1 MAASLLSIA
10 MAASPPSTAGIIT
23 RSATAARRREAEV
36 EARTCVSDLARYIE
50 FLREEE
56 ERLVEHA
63 KSLTAAVAAA
73 HADAEA
79 RNQEIYE
86 QSGRFERDRLERQ
99 WAFELAS
106 VAEHAAA
113 AGTVLH
119 LSSSSV
125 GSSSSS
131 ASY

>member
-1 MAASLLSIA
+1 MAATPSSA
-10 MAASPPSTAGIIT
+10 SMAASPPSTAGIIT
-23 RSATAARRREAEV
+23 RSATVARRREAEV
-36 EARTCVSDLARYIE
+36 QARTCVSDLARYIE
-50 FLREEE
+50 FLWDEE

-63 KSLTAAVAAA
+63 KSLTAVVASA

-79 RNQEIYE
+79 RNQEIYK
-86 QSGRFERDRLERQ
+86 QSSRSERDRLERQ

-106 VAEHAAA
+106 VTERAAA
-113 AGTVLH
+113 AATVLH

>member
-1 MAASLLSIA
+1 M
-10 MAASPPSTAGIIT
+10 
-23 RSATAARRREAEV
+23 
-36 EARTCVSDLARYIE
+36 CVSDLARYIE

-63 KSLTAAVAAA
+63 KSLTAVVAAA
-73 HADAEA
+73 HVDAEA

-86 QSGRFERDRLERQ
+86 QSSSFERDRLEWQ

-106 VAEHAAA
+106 VVERAIA
-113 AGTVLH
+113 AGTILH
-119 LSSSSV
+119 LSISSV
-125 GSSSSS
+125 GSSASS

>member
-1 MAASLLSIA
+1 MDANPHL
-10 MAASPPSTAGIIT
+10 TAGVIT
-23 RSATAARRREAEV
+23 RSTTTARRREAEV
-36 EARTCVSDLARYIE
+36 DARTCVSDLARYTE
-50 FLREEE
+50 FPREEE

-73 HADAEA
+73 HANAEP

-86 QSGRFERDRLERQ
+86 QFGRFERDRLERQ

-106 VAEHAAA
+106 VAERAAA

-119 LSSSSV
+119 LSSSLV

>member
-1 MAASLLSIA
+1 MPARA
-10 MAASPPSTAGIIT
+10 
-23 RSATAARRREAEV
+23 SATLHY
-36 EARTCVSDLARYIE
+36 TE

-63 KSLTAAVAAA
+63 KSLTTAVAAA
-73 HADAEA
+73 HTDAEA

-86 QSGRFERDRLERQ
+86 HSGRFERDHLERQ

-106 VAEHAAA
+106 VVERAAA
-113 AGTVLH
+113 VGTVLH
-119 LSSSSV
+119 FSSSSV

>member
-1 MAASLLSIA
+1 M
-10 MAASPPSTAGIIT
+10 
-23 RSATAARRREAEV
+23 
-36 EARTCVSDLARYIE
+36 CVSDLARYTE
-50 FLREEE
+50 FLWEEE
-56 ERLVEHA
+56 ERLVEHEQ
-63 KSLTAAVAAA
+63 SLTAAVAAT
-73 HADAEA
+73 HADVEA
-79 RNQEIYE
+79 RNQKIYE

-106 VAEHAAA
+106 AAEHAAA
-113 AGTVLH
+113 ACTVLH

>member
-1 MAASLLSIA
+1 ME
-10 MAASPPSTAGIIT
+10 T
-23 RSATAARRREAEV
+23 
-36 EARTCVSDLARYIE
+36 RTCVSDLVRYIE

-56 ERLVEHA
+56 ERLLEHA
-63 KSLTAAVAAA
+63 KSLTTAMATARAN
-73 HADAEA
+73 AEA
-79 RNQEIYE
+79 RNKEIYE

-99 WAFELAS
+99 WAFKLAS
-106 VAEHAAA
+106 VAEHAAV

-131 ASY
+131 ASCRARSAEERLPEVAQSPSW

>member
-1 MAASLLSIA
+1 M
-10 MAASPPSTAGIIT
+10 
-23 RSATAARRREAEV
+23 EAC
-36 EARTCVSDLARYIE
+36 TCVSDLARYIQ
-50 FLREEE
+50 FLWEEEE

-73 HADAEA
+73 HADADA
-79 RNQEIYE
+79 RNKEIYE

-99 WAFELAS
+99 WVFELAS
-106 VAEHAAA
+106 VPERATA

>member
-1 MAASLLSIA
+1 

-23 RSATAARRREAEV
+23 RSASVARRREVEV

-56 ERLVEHA
+56 HLVEHA

-73 HADAEA
+73 HAALEA

-86 QSGRFERDRLERQ
+86 ENHRFERGRLER
-99 WAFELAS
+99 
-106 VAEHAAA
+106 
-113 AGTVLH
+113 
-119 LSSSSV
+119 
-125 GSSSSS
+125 
-131 ASY
+131 